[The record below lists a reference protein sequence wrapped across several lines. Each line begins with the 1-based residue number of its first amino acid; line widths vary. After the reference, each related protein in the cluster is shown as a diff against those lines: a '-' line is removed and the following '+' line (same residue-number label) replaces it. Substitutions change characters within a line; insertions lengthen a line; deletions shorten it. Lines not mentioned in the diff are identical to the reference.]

1 MPLKSI
7 TSKPIAISVVLPAFN
22 EADNIEQT
30 VRAVITYMRSRAIE
44 YEVIV
49 VDDGSIDRTGE
60 IVAALALIN
69 PYIQLVTHS
78 KNLGYGS
85 ALRSGFD
92 LAVKEY
98 IFLMDS
104 DRQFDISDLDRF
116 LPRLEHPKSNT
127 DELILIG
134 YRQKRADPVMRSLN
148 AWAYHMFIQI
158 LFGLNVRDM
167 DCAFKLFPRRFYL
180 AIQPIKANG
189 ALFSAE
195 LLVKWQLAGFKKIEI
210 PVRHFPR
217 QFGIQTGAN
226 LKVILK
232 MFGECWQLKQE
243 LQAARKDDLNP
254 IKSTNTI
261 RHKPHPLVEGGGR

>member
-1 MPLKSI
+1 MPFFF
-7 TSKPIAISVVLPAFN
+7 KPIAISVVLPAFN
-22 EADNIEQT
+22 EAANIEQT
-30 VRAVITYMRSRAIE
+30 VRAVVDYMRTHALE

-49 VDDGSIDRTGE
+49 VNDGSIDNTGA
-60 IVAALALIN
+60 IVEALALTN
-69 PYIQLVTHS
+69 PCIQLVTHS

-92 LAVKEY
+92 LACKEY

-104 DRQFDISDLDRF
+104 DRQFDIIDLDRF
-116 LPRLEHPKSNT
+116 LPRLETGLGLDNSE
-127 DELILIG
+127 ELILIG

-148 AWAYHMFIQI
+148 AWAYHLFIQI

-195 LLVKWQLAGFKKIEI
+195 LLIKWQLAGFKKIEI

-226 LKVILK
+226 LRVIIK

-243 LQAARKDDLNP
+243 LQADKVLNP
-254 IKSTNTI
+254 IKASNSV
-261 RHKPHPLVEGGGR
+261 RHKPHTLIERG